1 MGGGRGDM
9 VDDDGSLQ
17 TCARDRVAGVVEPLV
32 GLGGTGGQDGGGGEE
47 TEETEETEEEGG
59 EMEDEGGEVDE
70 AERDRRR
77 LRKKFGV
84 WSRTYRN
91 LTKLGR
97 LPSKIIEAPL
107 NGASMSTRTS
117 HLTCM
122 QRVALAQVHSRLYIC
137 KNIVYVYQFAY
148 HSIL

>member
-1 MGGGRGDM
+1 M

-17 TCARDRVAGVVEPLV
+17 TCARDCGAGVFEPLV
-32 GLGGTGGQDGGGGEE
+32 GQGDTGGQDGGGGEE
-47 TEETEETEEEGG
+47 TEETEETDEVGG
-59 EMEDEGGEVDE
+59 DMEDEGGEVDE
-70 AERDRRR
+70 GERDRRR

-84 WSRTYRN
+84 WSQTYRK

-107 NGASMSTRTS
+107 NGAPMSTRTQ

-122 QRVALAQVHSRLYIC
+122 QRLALAQVHSRLCIC
-137 KNIVYVYQFAY
+137 KSIVCVYLFAY